1 MAKQAIDSDV
11 HLVGISSLAAGHR
24 TLVPELIKRLAE
36 VSPERKIG
44 VICGGVIPEADWEA
58 LKAAGVLAIF
68 GPGTSIPQA
77 ARKVIDLI
85 GNE

>member
-1 MAKQAIDSDV
+1 VARQAIDSDV

-24 TLVPELIKRLAE
+24 SLVPELIKKLAQL
-36 VSPERKIG
+36 SPNRKIG
-44 VICGGVIPEADWEA
+44 VICGGVIPKSDWEA

-68 GPGTSIPQA
+68 GPGTLIPEA

-85 GNE
+85 E